1 MTDNPFAPPKAEVA
15 AAEAPAR
22 PPKRTLWA
30 FAAVMVAF
38 FGYAVVSSIR
48 EGTALLPAL
57 RPLGHGLVFSCVPF
71 VIAGFVGLAVAVTRP
86 GSGPHAFWAT
96 AKALCWVV
104 GGLFALLGVLNI
116 VGEIYNAILLS
127 YD

>member
-15 AAEAPAR
+15 AAEAPAK

-30 FAAVMVAF
+30 FAVVIVAF
-38 FGYAVVSSIR
+38 FGHAVVSGIL

-57 RPLGHGLVFSCVPF
+57 RPLGHALVFSCLPF

-96 AKALCWVV
+96 VKAVCWVV
-104 GGLFALLGVLNI
+104 GGFFTLLVVVNL
-116 VGEIYNAILLS
+116 VGEVYNAILLS